1 VDLDASI
8 EDRDA
13 DMDADDSLDQDDA
26 RSTEYDSD
34 DLRLMRAMD
43 RSVGS
48 RTPAS
53 DEEDMEEDEV

>member
-1 VDLDASI
+1 
-8 EDRDA
+8 
-13 DMDADDSLDQDDA
+13 MDADDSLDQDDA

>member
-1 VDLDASI
+1 MEGDDEVDLDASI

-13 DMDADDSLDQDDA
+13 DDDDDNDG

-34 DLRLMRAMD
+34 DLRLMAAMD

-53 DEEDMEEDEV
+53 DEEDMDEE